1 MTGAAEMLPDT
12 WQFPENSALD
22 ANLIKAGWK
31 NLCSNSVFG
40 CELSATPNMS
50 AFCFHCVLDA
60 NTALWVFKKILA
72 LLAKRITEK

>member
-40 CELSATPNMS
+40 CELSLQFLTYLS
-50 AFCFHCVLDA
+50 S
-60 NTALWVFKKILA
+60 VFIVCCMQIWLS
-72 LLAKRITEK
+72 LRFFF